1 MGGSFEIGRRWVD
14 EKGGGGLENWTIF
27 MDVICVSSLKKLMIS
42 QQKSLKKLTGSQKIN
57 PHKKHENVDY
67 TEFIIEPP
75 KKKDKQ
81 VSLLN
86 FFKEM
91 MFDISVLF
99 LLN

>member
-1 MGGSFEIGRRWVD
+1 MD
-14 EKGGGGLENWTIF
+14 KGGGGLENWTIF

-67 TEFIIEPP
+67 TELIIEPP

-91 MFDISVLF
+91 MFDVSVLF